1 MQVNES
7 HTHTHTQPINIFGD
21 HATCCAK
28 KGDVIVRQD
37 SLRNLVDSIG
47 TDALLSPV
55 TEKKGILG
63 NTTGRRPGDVT
74 FQRWAEGKALVID
87 VAVTSP
93 LADTCVRME
102 EPCEW
107 YAATQKHG
115 KYDASFK
122 DTQYT
127 FSAMVF
133 ETLGAVNVEG
143 EEVLRQLFRFA
154 AKRLGREFTSYCG
167 RAWARISCNLQRSVS
182 QAILNRIDG
191 REFPDNIADA

>member
-1 MQVNES
+1 LDHEIPCPLCK
-7 HTHTHTQPINIFGD
+7 QPINIFGD

-28 KGDVIVRQD
+28 KGDVIIRHN
-37 SLRNLVDSIG
+37 SLRNLIDSIG

-55 TEKKGILG
+55 MEKKGILG

-93 LADTCVRME
+93 LVD
-102 EPCEW
+102 PCNW
-107 YAATQKHG
+107 Y
-115 KYDASFK
+115 
-122 DTQYT
+122 
-127 FSAMVF
+127 V
-133 ETLGAVNVEG
+133 AVP
-143 EEVLRQLFRFA
+143 RQLFRFA

-167 RAWARISCNLQRSVS
+167 RAWARVSCNLQRSVS

-191 REFPDNIADA
+191 REFDGNLADV

>member
-1 MQVNES
+1 MHSYLVDQADTRGAQRLRRAAQPHACGFVTAVPSDEDGKETLLRPRNFAIAVAYRLGVPVLDQEIPCPLCK
-7 HTHTHTQPINIFGD
+7 QPINIFGD
-21 HATCCAK
+21 HAACCAK
-28 KGDVIVRQD
+28 KGDVIIRHN

-55 TEKKGILG
+55 MEKKGILG

-107 YAATQKHG
+107 YAW
-115 KYDASFK
+115 
-122 DTQYT
+122 
-127 FSAMVF
+127 
-133 ETLGAVNVEG
+133 E
-143 EEVLRQLFRFA
+143 
-154 AKRLGREFTSYCG
+154 
-167 RAWARISCNLQRSVS
+167 I
-182 QAILNRIDG
+182 
-191 REFPDNIADA
+191 